1 MNWIWVLYG
10 YDTRI
15 KKSKYYNNFFH
26 WGNLTKEAKIMT
38 TTIVVLFKDSI
49 FQDIINVRK
58 CWPVMKY
65 ICNNFI
71 LWYCHVYYLLLNSKR
86 VTLIKLIYRSSTISN
101 SHKNLLICYTPNSN
115 KSYNIIQI
123 ELRPFNEN
131 SKIIRLS
138 ILLPCMLFDANALLG
153 KSK

>member
-71 LWYCHVYYLLLNSKR
+71 LWYCHVYFLLLNSKR
-86 VTLIKLIYRSSTISN
+86 VTFIELIHRSSKITN
-101 SHKNLLICYTPNSN
+101 NHK
-115 KSYNIIQI
+115 KSIDMLHP
-123 ELRPFNEN
+123 ELNGHNYLNRT
-131 SKIIRLS
+131 KIFLMK
-138 ILLPCMLFDANALLG
+138 IL
-153 KSK
+153 KS